1 MDAQTFRK
9 NFPEFV
15 DSAPYADASIDFWT
29 ALGTSLLPAD
39 RWGAQLD
46 YGLQLFVAHHLVIGK
61 RDAEAAA
68 IGGAP
73 GEIKGV
79 LTSRTVDKVTQSW
92 DAGTVTLTDAG
103 FWNMTSYG
111 VRFLQFAR
119 MIGAGGI
126 QL

>member
-1 MDAQTFRK
+1 MDAATLRA

-15 DSAPYADASIDFWT
+15 DSAPYTDAAIAFWL
-29 ALGTSLLPAD
+29 ALGTTLLPAD
-39 RWGAQLD
+39 RWGTSLD
-46 YGLQLFVAHHLVIGK
+46 FGLQLFVAHHLVIGK

-103 FWNMTSYG
+103 FWNMSTYG
-111 VRFLQFAR
+111 VRFLQLAR